1 MEFRRRR
8 IVLARLGATLGALCG
23 VIGFFAGL
31 ANLPWK
37 LGVAGWFS
45 GGLLLSLV
53 SLVVLVDCAVAVT
66 TEVNRNLGQ
75 PGLNTRDSVRLVG

>member
-23 VIGFFAGL
+23 VIGFFGGL
-31 ANLPWK
+31 ADLPWR
-37 LGVAGWFS
+37 LGVVGWFS
-45 GGLLLSLV
+45 GGLLLALV

-66 TEVNRNLGQ
+66 PDVNRSLGH
-75 PGLNTRDSVRLVG
+75 RA